1 MSRRIPTGMTM
12 NTYRYNLMN
21 STKNF
26 SDSSLRVQTQRKF
39 LSGAEDPAS
48 AAQAWRVRRAM
59 VKNDRYLTSTK
70 DAYSRLSMAWT
81 AVDTARNKLSLSGI
95 EAAVRGE
102 TDSTASGRQ
111 PLGQEL
117 KNLAETIIQTMNG
130 AKYGEQFVFSGNDG
144 LNAPFSWSDD
154 LQTLYYRGV
163 NVNAGEVKKPT
174 DVPDWGAIDPNT
186 GVPERMP
193 SSGKNEWENVWIAYY
208 KDQALNPPTGVDKP
222 SDIPDPWNG
231 WDDDPNS
238 VYGGKIVPANASDI
252 EKAWAAYHNDQID
265 VQKLED
271 LSNEHSYLDLGLG
284 LQEDEQDNLI
294 NGTAFDSALPGIS
307 VLGYGMDADGD
318 PKNVAMIL
326 KKLGN
331 IMERCDSESGNWAND
346 TDKADAERLLNKL
359 QNSVAELSNQHTSID
374 TKGKF
379 LQSNQ
384 TRLKDQAD
392 VLQEERYNIENIDPA
407 DAISELLYNY
417 SCYNAALKI
426 GTQLLTQSLIDYM
439 N

>member
-1 MSRRIPTGMTM
+1 MSMRITTGMTM

-163 NVNAGEVKKPT
+163 N
-174 DVPDWGAIDPNT
+174 
-186 GVPERMP
+186 
-193 SSGKNEWENVWIAYY
+193 
-208 KDQALNPPTGVDKP
+208 
-222 SDIPDPWNG
+222 
-231 WDDDPNS
+231 
-238 VYGGKIVPANASDI
+238 
-252 EKAWAAYHNDQID
+252 
-265 VQKLED
+265 
-271 LSNEHSYLDLGLG
+271 
-284 LQEDEQDNLI
+284 
-294 NGTAFDSALPGIS
+294 
-307 VLGYGMDADGD
+307 
-318 PKNVAMIL
+318 
-326 KKLGN
+326 
-331 IMERCDSESGNWAND
+331 D
-346 TDKADAERLLNKL
+346 T
-359 QNSVAELSNQHTSID
+359 EL
-374 TKGKF
+374 
-379 LQSNQ
+379 
-384 TRLKDQAD
+384 
-392 VLQEERYNIENIDPA
+392 
-407 DAISELLYNY
+407 
-417 SCYNAALKI
+417 
-426 GTQLLTQSLIDYM
+426 
-439 N
+439 

>member
-1 MSRRIPTGMTM
+1 M
-12 NTYRYNLMN
+12 
-21 STKNF
+21 
-26 SDSSLRVQTQRKF
+26 
-39 LSGAEDPAS
+39 
-48 AAQAWRVRRAM
+48 
-59 VKNDRYLTSTK
+59 
-70 DAYSRLSMAWT
+70 
-81 AVDTARNKLSLSGI
+81 
-95 EAAVRGE
+95 
-102 TDSTASGRQ
+102 
-111 PLGQEL
+111 
-117 KNLAETIIQTMNG
+117 
-130 AKYGEQFVFSGNDG
+130 
-144 LNAPFSWSDD
+144 
-154 LQTLYYRGV
+154 
-163 NVNAGEVKKPT
+163 
-174 DVPDWGAIDPNT
+174 
-186 GVPERMP
+186 
-193 SSGKNEWENVWIAYY
+193 
-208 KDQALNPPTGVDKP
+208 
-222 SDIPDPWNG
+222 
-231 WDDDPNS
+231 
-238 VYGGKIVPANASDI
+238 
-252 EKAWAAYHNDQID
+252 
-265 VQKLED
+265 QKLED

-307 VLGYGMDADGD
+307 VLGYGMDQDGD

-331 IMERCDSESGNWAND
+331 IMERCDSKSGNWAND
-346 TDKADAERLLNKL
+346 TDKADAERLLKKL

>member
-1 MSRRIPTGMTM
+1 
-12 NTYRYNLMN
+12 
-21 STKNF
+21 
-26 SDSSLRVQTQRKF
+26 
-39 LSGAEDPAS
+39 
-48 AAQAWRVRRAM
+48 
-59 VKNDRYLTSTK
+59 
-70 DAYSRLSMAWT
+70 MAWT

-238 VYGGKIVPANASDI
+238 VYGGKIVPADASDI

-331 IMERCDSESGNWAND
+331 IMERCDSKSGNWAND
-346 TDKADAERLLNKL
+346 TDKADAERLPNKL

>member
-1 MSRRIPTGMTM
+1 MSMRITTGMTM

-238 VYGGKIVPANASDI
+238 VYGGKIVPADASDI
-252 EKAWAAYHNDQID
+252 ERPGPRTIMTRLMCRSWRICPTSTATWTWAWACRRMSRI
-265 VQKLED
+265 
-271 LSNEHSYLDLGLG
+271 
-284 LQEDEQDNLI
+284 
-294 NGTAFDSALPGIS
+294 T
-307 VLGYGMDADGD
+307 
-318 PKNVAMIL
+318 
-326 KKLGN
+326 
-331 IMERCDSESGNWAND
+331 
-346 TDKADAERLLNKL
+346 
-359 QNSVAELSNQHTSID
+359 
-374 TKGKF
+374 
-379 LQSNQ
+379 
-384 TRLKDQAD
+384 
-392 VLQEERYNIENIDPA
+392 
-407 DAISELLYNY
+407 
-417 SCYNAALKI
+417 
-426 GTQLLTQSLIDYM
+426 
-439 N
+439 